1 MTNTEIER
9 LGRHGAR
16 VKDLRR
22 RVKHR
27 RGGEVI
33 VDGRRIASD
42 LVRWGVPILELY
54 LSPETAAAPETADLI
69 EAAGSAFELEDSVLA
84 DIAPTRSPQGL
95 LAVAAEPR
103 PQRWAAT
110 GGVALWLHRVQ
121 DPGNLGA
128 IVRSAAGLGAAA
140 VLLSPD
146 CTDPFGPGAVR
157 GSSGAVFRVPIER
170 GVPAIKA
177 VERVRSVG
185 GEVWAAGSEGR
196 PVAGWEPVRP
206 CVLML
211 GAEGVGLSNEARD
224 LADGELTIPLS
235 NEIESLNVA
244 VAAGI
249 LLQHLRGR

>member
-1 MTNTEIER
+1 MMEADIER

-54 LSPETAAAPETADLI
+54 LSPEAVVAPESAELI
-69 EAAGSAFELEDSVLA
+69 EAAGSVYELEESVLA
-84 DIAPTRSPQGL
+84 DIAPTRTPQGL
-95 LAVAAEPR
+95 LVVAAEPR
-103 PQRWAAT
+103 QKRWATT
-110 GGVALWLHRVQ
+110 GGVAVWLHRVQ

-128 IVRSAAGLGAAA
+128 IVRSAAGLGASA

-146 CTDPFGPGAVR
+146 CTDPFGPSAVR

-185 GEVWAAGSEGR
+185 GEVWAAGSDGR
-196 PVAGWEPVRP
+196 PVVGWKPVEP
-206 CVLML
+206 CLLML
-211 GAEGVGLSNEARD
+211 GAEGVGLSNDARD
-224 LADGELTIPLS
+224 LADGELTIPLA
-235 NEIESLNVA
+235 NEVESLNVA

-249 LLQHLRGR
+249 LLQHLRER

>member
-1 MTNTEIER
+1 M
-9 LGRHGAR
+9 
-16 VKDLRR
+16 KDLRR

-27 RGGEVI
+27 RAGEVI

-42 LVRWGVPILELY
+42 LVRWGVPLLELY
-54 LSPETAAAPETADLI
+54 LSPEAAAAPEMAELI
-69 EAAGSAFELEDSVLA
+69 EAAGSAYELEDSVLA
-84 DIAPTRSPQGL
+84 DLAPTRSPQGL
-95 LAVAAEPR
+95 LAVAEEPR
-103 PQRWAAT
+103 PHRWAAT

-128 IVRSAAGLGAAA
+128 IVRSAAGLGATV

-196 PVAGWEPVRP
+196 PVAGWDPVRP
-206 CVLML
+206 CLLML

-224 LADGELTIPLS
+224 LADGDLTIPLS

>member
-1 MTNTEIER
+1 MTIPEIER
-9 LGRHGAR
+9 IGRHGAR

-22 RVKHR
+22 RIKHR

-33 VDGRRIASD
+33 VDGRRIAFD

-54 LSPETAAAPETADLI
+54 LSPEAVAAPESGVLI
-69 EAAGSAFELEDSVLA
+69 EAAGSVYELEDSVLA

-95 LAVAAEPR
+95 LAVAEEPR
-103 PQRWAAT
+103 QQRWVTT
-110 GGVALWLHRVQ
+110 GGVAVWLHRVQ

-170 GVPAIKA
+170 GVPAVTA

-196 PVAGWEPVRP
+196 PVAGWKPVEP
-206 CVLML
+206 CLLML

-224 LADGELTIPLS
+224 LADGELTIPLA